1 MRRSTLVMC
10 ALLVTAAYGCDRIRP
25 QMEKVGAS
33 TAAIGTAIKV
43 RFQALRDRIT
53 HKRTAG
59 VPAPAPAPAPTPAP
73 APPPPPPPPPP
84 APAPAP
90 VAAKPQRDVPY
101 VSEDTGTVDP
111 GMHER
116 DVYSLWGPPAAVR
129 RAGEFTYL
137 YFRNGCEYTC
147 GIMDVVTLQ
156 NGVVVDAVLR
166 WPGHGYSGE
175 SSSPASTPPHG
186 PVRRQAAPAAAP
198 EGALVTP
205 DSVNNAPPPPTD
217 TVPNQ

>member
-10 ALLVTAAYGCDRIRP
+10 ALLVAATYGCDRIRP
-25 QMEKVGAS
+25 QMAKVGAS

-43 RFQALRDRIT
+43 KFQELRDRLM
-53 HKRTAG
+53 HRKTA
-59 VPAPAPAPAPTPAP
+59 ALPAPAPAPTPGP
-73 APPPPPPPPPP
+73 APTPAPPPPPPPP
-84 APAPAP
+84 APAPVTNVSAR
-90 VAAKPQRDVPY
+90 PQRDVPY
-101 VSEDTGTVDP
+101 ASADTGTIDP

-129 RAGEFTYL
+129 HLGEFTWL

-156 NGVVVDAVLR
+156 NGLVVDAILR

-175 SSSPASTPPHG
+175 SSSPASTLPHG
-186 PVRRQAAPAAAP
+186 PVRREAPPPMPADTTPAAAAPAA
-198 EGALVTP
+198 GDTVTP
-205 DSVNNAPPPPTD
+205 DTTPH
-217 TVPNQ
+217 

>member
-10 ALLVTAAYGCDRIRP
+10 ALLVTATFGCDRIKP
-25 QMEKVGAS
+25 QMAKIGAS
-33 TAAIGTAIKV
+33 TAAIGTAIKLK
-43 RFQALRDRIT
+43 FQDLRDRIT
-53 HKRTAG
+53 HKKVA
-59 VPAPAPAPAPTPAP
+59 AKPAPAPAPTPPP

-84 APAPAP
+84 APAPAAP
-90 VAAKPQRDVPY
+90 APHKPQRDVPY
-101 VSEDTGTVDP
+101 VSEDTGTIAP

-129 RAGEFTYL
+129 HNGEFTYL

-147 GIMDVVTLQ
+147 GLMDVVTLQ
-156 NGVVVDAVLR
+156 NGLVVDAILR

-186 PVRRQAAPAAAP
+186 PGRADAGSAAPAAPAAA
-198 EGALVTP
+198 
-205 DSVNNAPPPPTD
+205 D
-217 TVPNQ
+217 TTAKP